1 MSELNK
7 ELDDSVLSTGEVLGP
22 LHPDFPR
29 DTTTERF
36 QRTWHRAVSELN
48 GEISRLEELILADE
62 KDRSDTLEME
72 IKRSS
77 RQAKKF
83 LNTVLELKSEAGVGV
98 AGEVQIIQNAE
109 RSLADLERR
118 LNVREEDVATSS
130 VLTQI
135 IDTSTSVLRADCPP
149 KDRSEAFW
157 EVGDGD
163 GDGQPQEDLSS
174 SNIDV
179 IPLVNG
185 VSQTG
190 VTVHRVTSGEIQ
202 QRTFSSRVSVVSN
215 ASSKVDFT
223 DARNGVDRV
232 AKEAEMQIQSEE
244 VSCWQRMIECRQLL
258 QPGWPRQLLIRFR
271 LRLLRQLLRLLLLL
285 LSRWPRLRVWLMK
298 QLKL

>member
-77 RQAKKF
+77 RQAKNF

-135 IDTSTSVLRADCPP
+135 IDTSTSALRADCPP
-149 KDRSEAFW
+149 NDR
-157 EVGDGD
+157 
-163 GDGQPQEDLSS
+163 
-174 SNIDV
+174 
-179 IPLVNG
+179 
-185 VSQTG
+185 
-190 VTVHRVTSGEIQ
+190 
-202 QRTFSSRVSVVSN
+202 
-215 ASSKVDFT
+215 
-223 DARNGVDRV
+223 
-232 AKEAEMQIQSEE
+232 
-244 VSCWQRMIECRQLL
+244 
-258 QPGWPRQLLIRFR
+258 
-271 LRLLRQLLRLLLLL
+271 
-285 LSRWPRLRVWLMK
+285 
-298 QLKL
+298 